1 MIGLSAMS
9 FQVRNANSSAMTIR
23 IFVRSHIA
31 IFLRVRF
38 TSASGTGTCTGG
50 GGGGGAGDGSGQ
62 AMLMSALLPDLP
74 RVDDSVD
81 LTPMLQVALR

>member
-9 FQVRNANSSAMTIR
+9 FHVRNANSSAMTIR
-23 IFVRSHIA
+23 IFERSHIA

-50 GGGGGAGDGSGQ
+50 GGGGGGRRRIGPGDAHVS
-62 AMLMSALLPDLP
+62 S
-74 RVDDSVD
+74 SS
-81 LTPMLQVALR
+81 